1 MFRFLC
7 GLPISYRPIW
17 NLSAARP
24 GHFFQVERSRRRS
37 IKAGQTKANG
47 RSIKAGQPQW
57 PFYLRWAAKDGS
69 AEIAKSPAA
78 RPSYFYQGLAKP
90 VAVRLIQLLAWPLR
104 NCLHRTMKSAICAL
118 NQRDLATW
126 PLLVDIT
133 AIAATGLSLLLIKA
147 GRL

>member
-78 RPSYFYQGLAKP
+78 RPSYFYQAAGKASGRPLDTATCLAAEK
-90 VAVRLIQLLAWPLR
+90 LLTQDHEIGYLR
-104 NCLHRTMKSAICAL
+104 PKSKRSG
-118 NQRDLATW
+118 NLA
-126 PLLVDIT
+126 
-133 AIAATGLSLLLIKA
+133 AFG
-147 GRL
+147 